1 MEITETIKKETT
13 CWQEQSQINI
23 KDLCKIEISIIASMF
38 HSPEL
43 FSKITE
49 LINEENF
56 TFMVNK
62 KIFKYLRSYSNEV
75 DFYRNEDEKINIAR
89 EIYIFENIFV
99 TTTLR
104 ILDSIPS
111 QNIDLDLAEFLD
123 FNKKRLEVFE
133 KNSDSGNYDLNIVI
147 EDEYG
152 ECIALYYNGIIKE
165 IETIYIFNLPDEL
178 CDTFKYTFENIIQY
192 TQKEN
197 FNLTMEINENDP
209 KDIRAFILTKEINK
223 IEKIEKLIKWG
234 KENQLKQSL
243 FPRNRGNLLNVIIF
257 KLDYQNLENIPDE
270 FCEALHQVRVLSL
283 RNNKIKKIPQ
293 NINLLKNCV
302 FLGLGNNQ
310 IEFLPNTLFQLTK
323 LSILCLHGNKLKK
336 IPDAISNLVEL
347 KSLTLS
353 NNSITNFPSTISH
366 LANLKELDIENT
378 LIDESSLKYIH
389 LENIEK
395 ISFDDRLL
403 PYLIENFHL
412 LKKINTI
419 NLNHS
424 KYKIDNPIFSSLKL
438 NIETEN
444 WMEDQDYNGNGC
456 IVLKR
461 IFEL

>member
-1 MEITETIKKETT
+1 MEITKTIEIEPI
-13 CWQEQSQINI
+13 CWQGQSQINI

-38 HSPEL
+38 QSQEL

-49 LINEENF
+49 SINEENF

-62 KIFKYLRSYSNEV
+62 KIFKHLKSYSNEV

-89 EIYIFENIFV
+89 DIFFFENIFI

-104 ILDSIPS
+104 IFDSKPS
-111 QNIDLDLAEFLD
+111 QNIDLDLAEFRD
-123 FNKKRLEVFE
+123 FNKKRLEIFE
-133 KNSDSGNYDLNIVI
+133 QNSDSGNDYLKIVI

-152 ECIALYYNGIIKE
+152 ECTALYYNGIIKE

-192 TQKEN
+192 IQKEN
-197 FNLTMEINENDP
+197 FNLTMEINENDS

-257 KLDYQNLENIPDE
+257 KLDNQNLENIPDE
-270 FCEALHQVRVLSL
+270 FCEVLNHVRFLSL
-283 RNNKIKKIPQ
+283 LNNRIKEIPQ

-310 IEFLPNTLFQLTK
+310 IKFLPNTLFQLAK
-323 LSILCLHGNKLKK
+323 LSILCLHGNMLQR
-336 IPDAISNLVEL
+336 IPEEIGNLVEL

-353 NNSITNFPSTISH
+353 NNSINHLPSTVSQ
-366 LANLKELDIENT
+366 LVNLKELDIENT
-378 LIDESSLKYIH
+378 LIDGSSLKHIN
-389 LENIEK
+389 LKNIEK

-412 LKKINTI
+412 LKKIDTI

-424 KYKIDNPIFSSLKL
+424 EYKIDNPIFSSLKL
-438 NIETEN
+438 NIETED
-444 WMEDQDYNGNGC
+444 WMEDKDYKGNGC
-456 IVLKR
+456 VVLKR